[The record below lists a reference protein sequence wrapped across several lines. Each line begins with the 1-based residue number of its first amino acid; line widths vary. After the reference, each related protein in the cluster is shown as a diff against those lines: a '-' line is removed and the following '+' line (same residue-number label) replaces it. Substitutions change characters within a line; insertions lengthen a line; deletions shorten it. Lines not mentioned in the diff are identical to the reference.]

1 MSAPAPTI
9 RVAVRAETFDVAAE
23 TAAITGGSRRI
34 GAVVSFLGLCRDE
47 AGSLRALEIEHFPG
61 MAEDEL
67 RRIAADAAARWHL
80 HAMTIIHRHGTIPV
94 GDPIVLVLAAST
106 HREAAFH
113 AAQFVMD
120 FLKTDAPFWKKE
132 LPADGS
138 QSRWVA
144 AHTKDDAQRQQ
155 WAEGAAE
162 GLTFGRDK
170 GRAS

>member
-1 MSAPAPTI
+1 MPAPTI
-9 RVAVRAETFDVAAE
+9 RVAVSAEPFDVAAE
-23 TAAITGGSRRI
+23 SAAITGGSTQI

-47 AGSLRALEIEHFPG
+47 AGRLRALEIEHFPG

-67 RRIAADAAARWHL
+67 RRIAAEAAARWHL
-80 HAMTIIHRHGTIPV
+80 QAITVIHRHGVIPA
-94 GDPIVLVLAAST
+94 GDPIVLVLTASA

-138 QSRWVA
+138 EQRWVA
-144 AHTKDDAQRQQ
+144 AHDKDTARKRE
-155 WAEGAAE
+155 WAEGAAQDV
-162 GLTFGRDK
+162 TFRK
-170 GRAS
+170 GPSDAS